1 MGIQGQG
8 IERIFTSN
16 HRPACNKLHAQIL
29 SDQKG
34 LALSRRLATHRERP
48 KGLRSVFL
56 KGPLSHEFSKM
67 AAVADVKAEPQ
78 ADLSQKSYKRQSK
91 KPFK

>member
-29 SDQKG
+29 SDTRS
-34 LALSRRLATHRERP
+34 LTLIMISRW
-48 KGLRSVFL
+48 
-56 KGPLSHEFSKM
+56 
-67 AAVADVKAEPQ
+67 PQ
-78 ADLSQKSYKRQSK
+78 HIGSIQRVLEA
-91 KPFK
+91 FF